1 MTAATPHVPDAGPP
15 AADRAAVDP
24 PAPAGGDAPTA
35 QAAPDARAPLA
46 AAAYADRLVAA
57 LAAAG
62 VADLIVCPG
71 SRSQAIA
78 LAAARAAR
86 EGLLDM
92 HVRIDERSAAFLAL
106 GLARESGSP
115 AAIVVTSGTAVANL
129 HPAMLEA
136 HHSDV
141 PLIAITADRPAELQ
155 GIRANQTAHQPGI
168 FGDAARV
175 VIDVGADALLD
186 PEGDAVAAVRAA
198 LGWREDPAAD
208 PSHTDSSHTEP
219 GPVQLNVSFREPLS
233 GGDAAVGTPVER
245 VGRPPMPTA
254 VLAAAPATVVIAGAD
269 AGPAAVDLAEAIGA
283 PLIAEPTSGARF
295 GPVLVPHG
303 RDVIPQLAD
312 AVRRVVVVGHP
323 TLARSVTALIR
334 RPDVE
339 VVAIGRAGQD
349 NVRGTGVTSVLSGR
363 IQVEEADEADLLGA
377 GSSEI
382 GRTWIDR
389 WVAAGRALAAERDA
403 ERAPDSAL
411 SRSAYA
417 RAELAEGR
425 TAITRRELVTQV
437 WDRTWPHDR
446 LVVAASRLIRELDAF
461 AGPKA
466 VTARANRGLA
476 GIDGTV
482 STASGIAIAH
492 ERSGAPGL
500 TRLLI
505 GDLALLHDAG
515 GLHVPPGEERPR
527 LQIIVGNDRGG
538 SLFDLLEVAGSAD
551 PGDFER
557 VQRTPH
563 DIDLAHLAAAY
574 GWPHERVTDRA
585 GLRRALSQARP
596 GIIEAVLE
604 GETDAQQL

>member
-1 MTAATPHVPDAGPP
+1 MPEAL
-15 AADRAAVDP
+15 
-24 PAPAGGDAPTA
+24 
-35 QAAPDARAPLA
+35 Q

-62 VADLIVCPG
+62 VADVVVSPG

-86 EGLLDM
+86 AGELEL

-141 PLIAITADRPAELQ
+141 PLIAISADRPVELQ
-155 GIRANQTAHQPGI
+155 GIRANQTARQPGI

-175 VIDVGADALLD
+175 VLDVQADALRD

-198 LGWREDPAAD
+198 LGWRDDTAAG
-208 PSHTDSSHTEP
+208 HTEP
-219 GPVQLNVSFREPLS
+219 GPVQLNIAFREPLS
-233 GGDAAVGTPVER
+233 GGEPAHGPAVAPVER
-245 VGRPPMPTA
+245 PP
-254 VLAAAPATVVIAGAD
+254 LAAATLEASERTVVIAGAD

-295 GPVLVPHG
+295 GPMLVPHG
-303 RDVIPQLAD
+303 RDVIPMLAD
-312 AVRRVVVVGHP
+312 EVRRVVVVGHP
-323 TLARSVTALIR
+323 TLARSVTGLIR

-339 VVAIGRAGQD
+339 VVTIGRAGQD
-349 NVRGTGVTSVLSGR
+349 NVRGTGAGSVLAGR
-363 IQVEEADEADLLGA
+363 IGVVEADEPDLA
-377 GSSEI
+377 WVE
-382 GRTWIDR
+382 RWIS
-389 WVAAGRALAAERDA
+389 AGRALADERDA
-403 ERAPDSAL
+403 EAGPDSRLPRAD
-411 SRSAYA
+411 YA
-417 RAELAEGR
+417 KAELTEGR
-425 TAITRRELVTQV
+425 TRISRRDLVTAV

-482 STASGIAIAH
+482 STASGVAIAH
-492 ERSGAPGL
+492 ERAGGSGL

-515 GLHVPPGEERPR
+515 GLNVPPGEPRPR

-538 SLFDLLEVAGSAD
+538 SLFELLEVAGSAD
-551 PGDFER
+551 PGDFSR

-563 DIDLAHLAAAY
+563 DVDLEHLAAAF
-574 GWPHERVTDRA
+574 GWPFERVVDRA
-585 GLRRALSQARP
+585 GLRRVLSQSTP

-604 GETDAQQL
+604 GETDAQPL

>member
-1 MTAATPHVPDAGPP
+1 MREAL
-15 AADRAAVDP
+15 
-24 PAPAGGDAPTA
+24 
-35 QAAPDARAPLA
+35 QAAP
-46 AAAYADRLVAA
+46 YADRLVAA

-62 VADLIVCPG
+62 VADIVVSPG

-86 EGLLDM
+86 DGAVAL

-106 GLARESGSP
+106 GLARESGAP

-141 PLIAITADRPAELQ
+141 PLIAISADRPTELQ
-155 GIRANQTAHQPGI
+155 GIRANQTANQPGI

-175 VIDVGADALLD
+175 VLDLSADALHD

-198 LGWREDPAAD
+198 LGWRGEPGADAA
-208 PSHTDSSHTEP
+208 THTEP
-219 GPVQLNVSFREPLS
+219 GPVQLNIAFREPLS
-233 GGDAAVGTPVER
+233 GGEIAVGPAVARVE
-245 VGRPPMPTA
+245 RPPMPTA
-254 VLAAAPATVVIAGAD
+254 TLEPAPRTVVIAGAD

-295 GPVLVPHG
+295 GPMLVPHG

-312 AVRRVVVVGHP
+312 EVRRVVVVGHP
-323 TLARSVTALIR
+323 TLARSVTGLIR

-339 VVAIGRAGQD
+339 VVTIGRAGQD
-349 NVRGTGVTSVLSGR
+349 NVRGTGAGAVLAGR
-363 IQVEEADEADLLGA
+363 ISVVEADEPDRAWV
-377 GSSEI
+377 E
-382 GRTWIDR
+382 R
-389 WVAAGRALAAERDA
+389 WVAAGRALAAERDR
-403 ERAPDSAL
+403 ESGPDSRLPRAE
-411 SRSAYA
+411 YA

-425 TAITRRELVTQV
+425 TRISRRDLVTAV

-482 STASGIAIAH
+482 STASGVAIVH
-492 ERSGAPGL
+492 ERSGAGGL

-515 GLHVPPGEERPR
+515 GLNVPPGEPRPQ

-538 SLFDLLEVAGSAD
+538 SLFELLEVAGSAD
-551 PGDFER
+551 PADFAR

-563 DIDLAHLAAAY
+563 DVDLEQLAGAY
-574 GWPHERVTDRA
+574 GWAYERVVDRA
-585 GLRRALSQARP
+585 GLRRALSQSTP

-604 GETDAQQL
+604 GETHAQSL

>member
-1 MTAATPHVPDAGPP
+1 MSTARATARPAMAATPPVPEAARP
-15 AADRAAVDP
+15 ALP
-24 PAPAGGDAPTA
+24 
-35 QAAPDARAPLA
+35 
-46 AAAYADRLVAA
+46 AAAYADRLVTS

-86 EGLLDM
+86 EGSLAL

-106 GLARESGSP
+106 GLARETGSP
-115 AAIVVTSGTAVANL
+115 VAIVVTSGTALANL

-155 GIRANQTAHQPGI
+155 GVRANQTTRQPGI

-175 VIDVGADALLD
+175 VLDVGADALRH
-186 PEGDAVAAVRAA
+186 PEGDAVRAVRAA
-198 LGWREDPAAD
+198 LGWRGDAIADGAPVAA
-208 PSHTDSSHTEP
+208 SSEPDDAHTEP
-219 GPVQLNVSFREPLS
+219 GPVQLNIAFREPLS
-233 GGDAAVGTPVER
+233 GGAPAAARPIEP

-254 VLAAAPATVVIAGAD
+254 TLRAAAATVVIAGAD
-269 AGPAAVDLAEAIGA
+269 AGAAAVDLAEAIGA

-295 GPVLVPHG
+295 GRVLVPHG
-303 RDVIPQLAD
+303 RDVIAQLGE
-312 AVRRVVVVGHP
+312 AVRRVVVLGHP
-323 TLARSVTALIR
+323 TLARAVTGLIR

-339 VVAIGRAGQD
+339 VVTIGRAGQD
-349 NVRGTGVTSVLSGR
+349 NVRGTGATTVLTGR
-363 IQVEEADEADLLGA
+363 IEVEPAERDAED
-377 GSSEI
+377 I
-382 GRTWIDR
+382 GREWIER
-389 WVAAGRALAAERDA
+389 WVAAGRALAAEHDA
-403 ERAPDSAL
+403 ESAPDSQL

-417 RAELAEGR
+417 KAELAEGR
-425 TAITRRELVTQV
+425 TPITRRELVTQV

-492 ERSGAPGL
+492 RRSGEPGL

-515 GLHVPPGEERPR
+515 GLHVPPGEERPQ

-538 SLFDLLEVAGSAD
+538 SLFDLLEVAGSAAPD
-551 PGDFER
+551 DFAR
-557 VQRTPH
+557 VLRTPH
-563 DIDLAHLAAAY
+563 EVDFEHLAAAY
-574 GWPHERVTDRA
+574 GWPYERVSDRA

>member
-1 MTAATPHVPDAGPP
+1 MP
-15 AADRAAVDP
+15 
-24 PAPAGGDAPTA
+24 
-35 QAAPDARAPLA
+35 
-46 AAAYADRLVAA
+46 AAAYADRLVTS

-86 EGLLDM
+86 EGSLAL

-106 GLARESGSP
+106 GLARETGSP
-115 AAIVVTSGTAVANL
+115 VAIVVTSGTALANL

-155 GIRANQTAHQPGI
+155 GVRANQTTRQPGI

-175 VIDVGADALLD
+175 VLDVGADALRH
-186 PEGDAVAAVRAA
+186 PEGDAVRAVRAA
-198 LGWREDPAAD
+198 LGWRGDAIADGAPVAA
-208 PSHTDSSHTEP
+208 SSEPDDAHTEP
-219 GPVQLNVSFREPLS
+219 GPVQLNIAFREPLS
-233 GGDAAVGTPVER
+233 GGAPAAARPIEP

-254 VLAAAPATVVIAGAD
+254 TLRAAAATVVIAGAD
-269 AGPAAVDLAEAIGA
+269 AGAAAVDLAEAIGA

-295 GPVLVPHG
+295 GRVLVPHG
-303 RDVIPQLAD
+303 RDVIAQLGE
-312 AVRRVVVVGHP
+312 AVRRVVVLGHP
-323 TLARSVTALIR
+323 TLARAVTGLIR

-339 VVAIGRAGQD
+339 VVTIGRAGQD
-349 NVRGTGVTSVLSGR
+349 NVRGTGATTVLTGR
-363 IQVEEADEADLLGA
+363 IEVEPAERDAED
-377 GSSEI
+377 I
-382 GRTWIDR
+382 GREWIER
-389 WVAAGRALAAERDA
+389 WVAAGRALAAEHDA
-403 ERAPDSAL
+403 ESAPDSQL

-417 RAELAEGR
+417 KAELAEGR
-425 TAITRRELVTQV
+425 TPITRRELVTQV

-492 ERSGAPGL
+492 RRSGEPGL

-515 GLHVPPGEERPR
+515 GLHVPPGEERPQ

-538 SLFDLLEVAGSAD
+538 SLFDLLEVAGSAAPD
-551 PGDFER
+551 DFAR
-557 VQRTPH
+557 VLRTPH
-563 DIDLAHLAAAY
+563 EVDFEHLAAAY
-574 GWPHERVTDRA
+574 GWPYERVSDRA

>member
-1 MTAATPHVPDAGPP
+1 MPEALG
-15 AADRAAVDP
+15 
-24 PAPAGGDAPTA
+24 
-35 QAAPDARAPLA
+35 

-62 VADLIVCPG
+62 VADLVVSPG

-78 LAAARAAR
+78 LAAARADRAG
-86 EGLLDM
+86 ELAL

-106 GLARESGSP
+106 GLARESGAP

-141 PLIAITADRPAELQ
+141 PLIAISADRPIELQ
-155 GIRANQTAHQPGI
+155 GIRANQTARQPGM

-175 VIDVGADALLD
+175 VLDVSADALRD

-198 LGWREDPAAD
+198 LGWRDGDGHTEPAHSELA
-208 PSHTDSSHTEP
+208 HTEP
-219 GPVQLNVSFREPLS
+219 GPVQLNIAFREPLS
-233 GGDAAVGTPVER
+233 GGEPAIGPAVER

-254 VLAAAPATVVIAGAD
+254 TLEAAERTVVIAGAD

-295 GPVLVPHG
+295 GPMLVPHG
-303 RDVIPQLAD
+303 RDVIPALAD
-312 AVRRVVVVGHP
+312 EVKRVVVVGHP
-323 TLARSVTALIR
+323 TLARSVTGLIR
-334 RPDVE
+334 RSDVE
-339 VVAIGRAGQD
+339 VVTIGRAGQD
-349 NVRGTGVTSVLSGR
+349 NVRGTGAGSLLAGR
-363 IQVEEADEADLLGA
+363 IAVAEADEPDR
-377 GSSEI
+377 E
-382 GRTWIDR
+382 WVER
-389 WVAAGRALAAERDA
+389 WVAAGRRLAVERDA
-403 ERAPDSAL
+403 ESAPDSGLA
-411 SRSAYA
+411 RADYA
-417 RAELAEGR
+417 KAELAEGR
-425 TAITRRELVTQV
+425 TRISRRDLVTAV

-476 GIDGTV
+476 GIDGTI
-482 STASGIAIAH
+482 STASGVAIAH
-492 ERSGAPGL
+492 ERSGEGGL

-515 GLHVPPGEERPR
+515 GLNVPPGEPRPR

-538 SLFDLLEVAGSAD
+538 SLFELLEVAGTAD
-551 PGDFER
+551 PGDFSR

-563 DIDLAHLAAAY
+563 DVDLEHLAAAF
-574 GWPHERVTDRA
+574 GWPFERVVDRA
-585 GLRRALSQARP
+585 GLRRALSQSAP

-604 GETDAQQL
+604 GETDAQPL

>member
-1 MTAATPHVPDAGPP
+1 MPEAL
-15 AADRAAVDP
+15 R
-24 PAPAGGDAPTA
+24 
-35 QAAPDARAPLA
+35 

-62 VADLIVCPG
+62 VADVVVSPG

-78 LAAARAAR
+78 LAAARADRAG
-86 EGLLDM
+86 ELAL

-106 GLARESGSP
+106 GLARESGAP
-115 AAIVVTSGTAVANL
+115 AAMVVTSGTAVANL

-141 PLIAITADRPAELQ
+141 PLIAISADRPSELQ
-155 GIRANQTAHQPGI
+155 GIRANQTARQPGI

-175 VIDVGADALLD
+175 VLDVPADALRE
-186 PEGDAVAAVRAA
+186 PERDAVAAVRAA
-198 LGWREDPAAD
+198 LGWREGA
-208 PSHTDSSHTEP
+208 HTEP
-219 GPVQLNVSFREPLS
+219 GPVQLNIAFREPLS
-233 GGDAAVGTPVER
+233 GGEQVTGPAVER
-245 VGRPPMPTA
+245 VERPPMPTA
-254 VLAAAPATVVIAGAD
+254 TLQAADRTVVIAGAD

-295 GPVLVPHG
+295 GPMLVPHG
-303 RDVIPQLAD
+303 RDVIPALAD
-312 AVRRVVVVGHP
+312 EVRRVVVVGHP
-323 TLARSVTALIR
+323 TLARSVTGLIR
-334 RPDVE
+334 RREVE
-339 VVAIGRAGQD
+339 VVTIGRAGQD
-349 NVRGTGVTSVLSGR
+349 NVRGTGAGSVLAGR
-363 IQVEEADEADLLGA
+363 IAVEEADEPDLA
-377 GSSEI
+377 
-382 GRTWIDR
+382 WVDR

-403 ERAPDSAL
+403 EAAPDSGLPRAD
-411 SRSAYA
+411 YA

-425 TAITRRELVTQV
+425 TRISRRDLVTAV

-482 STASGIAIAH
+482 STASGVAIAH
-492 ERSGAPGL
+492 ERSGQGGL

-515 GLHVPPGEERPR
+515 GLNVPPGEPRPQ

-538 SLFDLLEVAGSAD
+538 SLFELLEVAGSAD
-551 PGDFER
+551 PGDFSR

-563 DIDLAHLAAAY
+563 DVDLEHLAAAF
-574 GWPHERVTDRA
+574 GWPFERVVDRA
-585 GLRRALSQARP
+585 GLRRALSQSRP

-604 GETDAQQL
+604 GETDAQPL

>member
-1 MTAATPHVPDAGPP
+1 MTTGLAAARPTTATRRVPEAL
-15 AADRAAVDP
+15 
-24 PAPAGGDAPTA
+24 T
-35 QAAPDARAPLA
+35 

-62 VADLIVCPG
+62 VGDVVVCPG

-78 LAAARAAR
+78 LAAAR
-86 EGLLDM
+86 LDRAGALDL

-106 GLARESGSP
+106 GLARETRQP
-115 AAIVVTSGTAVANL
+115 VAIVVTSGTALANL

-141 PLIAITADRPAELQ
+141 PLIALTADRPAELQ
-155 GIRANQTAHQPGI
+155 GIRSNQTARQPGI
-168 FGDAARV
+168 FGDAARA

-198 LGWREDPAAD
+198 LGWRAAD
-208 PSHTDSSHTEP
+208 GAGSAHTEP
-219 GPVQLNVSFREPLS
+219 GPVQLNVGFREPLS
-233 GGDAAVGTPVER
+233 GGEIAVGPPVAR
-245 VGRPPMPTA
+245 VEPPPLPTA
-254 VLAAAPATVVIAGAD
+254 VLEPAEGTVVIAGAD

-295 GPVLVPHG
+295 GPLLVQHG
-303 RDVIPQLAD
+303 RDVIPQLD
-312 AVRRVVVVGHP
+312 DLVRRVVVVGHP
-323 TLARSVTALIR
+323 TLARSVTRLIR
-334 RPDVE
+334 RPEVE

-349 NVRGTGVTSVLSGR
+349 NVRGTGVSRVLSGR
-363 IQVEEADEADLLGA
+363 IEVEEAEVAP
-377 GSSEI
+377 GSAAAA
-382 GRTWIDR
+382 WIER
-389 WVAAGRALAAERDA
+389 WVSAGRALAAERDTGT
-403 ERAPDSAL
+403 APDSQL
-411 SRSAYA
+411 SRADYA

-425 TAITRRELVTQV
+425 TPLSRRDLVTQV

-466 VTARANRGLA
+466 VRAHANRGLA

-482 STASGIAIAH
+482 STASGVAIAH
-492 ERSGAPGL
+492 RRETAGGL

-527 LQIIVGNDRGG
+527 LQIIVGNDNGG
-538 SLFDLLEVAGSAD
+538 SLFELLEVAGSAD
-551 PGDFER
+551 HDDFSR

-563 DIDLAHLAAAY
+563 DVDIEHLAAAY
-574 GWPHERVTDRA
+574 GWPFERVADRA
-585 GLRRALSQARP
+585 GLRRALSQSRP

-604 GETDAQQL
+604 GEGDAQGL

>member
-1 MTAATPHVPDAGPP
+1 MPEASP
-15 AADRAAVDP
+15 
-24 PAPAGGDAPTA
+24 
-35 QAAPDARAPLA
+35 
-46 AAAYADRLVAA
+46 AAAYADRLVVA

-62 VADLIVCPG
+62 VQDLVVCPG

-78 LAAARAAR
+78 LAAARADR
-86 EGLLDM
+86 DGLLSL
-92 HVRIDERSAAFLAL
+92 HVRIDERSAGFLAL

-115 AAIVVTSGTAVANL
+115 AAIVVTSGTALANL

-141 PLIAITADRPAELQ
+141 PIIALTADRPAELQ
-155 GIRANQTAHQPGI
+155 GIRANQTTRQPGI

-175 VIDVGADALLD
+175 VLDVGADALHD
-186 PEGDAVAAVRAA
+186 PEGDAVRAVQAS
-198 LGWREDPAAD
+198 LGWRGIEHAD
-208 PSHTDSSHTEP
+208 PGRTDPEHTEP
-219 GPVQLNVSFREPLS
+219 GPVQLNVAFREPLS
-233 GGDAAVGTPVER
+233 GGAPAAPGRPVER
-245 VGRPPMPTA
+245 VERPPMPRSTLRPA
-254 VLAAAPATVVIAGAD
+254 DATVVIAGAD
-269 AGPAAVDLAEAIGA
+269 AGPAAVDVAEALGA

-303 RDVIPQLAD
+303 RDVIGQLGAE
-312 AVRRVVVVGHP
+312 VRRVVVLGHP
-323 TLARSVTALIR
+323 TLARSVTGLIR

-339 VVAIGRAGQD
+339 VVTLGRAGQD
-349 NVRGTGVTSVLSGR
+349 NVRGTGATTVLTGR
-363 IQVEEADEADLLGA
+363 ISVEEVAEQDEPAA
-377 GSSEI
+377 
-382 GRTWIDR
+382 RAWIDR
-389 WVAAGRALAAERDA
+389 WVAAGRALAAQRDA
-403 ERAPDSAL
+403 ETAPDSEL

-425 TAITRRELVTQV
+425 TPITRRELVTQV

-492 ERSGAPGL
+492 SRSGAPGL

-515 GLHVPPGEERPR
+515 GLHVPPGEQPPQ
-527 LQIIVGNDRGG
+527 LQIVVGNDRGG
-538 SLFDLLEVAGSAD
+538 SLFELLEVAGSAD
-551 PGDFER
+551 PDDFAR

-563 DIDLAHLAAAY
+563 DVDLEHLAAAY
-574 GWPHERVTDRA
+574 GWRYERVADRA

-604 GETDAQQL
+604 GGSDAHQL

>member
-1 MTAATPHVPDAGPP
+1 MPEA
-15 AADRAAVDP
+15 
-24 PAPAGGDAPTA
+24 
-35 QAAPDARAPLA
+35 LA

-62 VADLIVCPG
+62 VADIVVCPG

-86 EGLLDM
+86 DDGIGL
-92 HVRIDERSAAFLAL
+92 HVRVDERTAAFLAL
-106 GLARESGSP
+106 GLARETGQP
-115 AAIVVTSGTAVANL
+115 AAIVVTSGTALANL

-141 PLIAITADRPAELQ
+141 PVIAITADRPAELQ
-155 GIRANQTAHQPGI
+155 GIRANQTTRQPGI
-168 FGDAARV
+168 FGEAARV
-175 VIDVGADALLD
+175 VLDIGADALHD

-198 LGWREDPAAD
+198 LGWRGDGDPAA
-208 PSHTDSSHTEP
+208 HTEP
-219 GPVQLNVSFREPLS
+219 GPVQLNIAFREPLS
-233 GGDAAVGTPVER
+233 GGERAHGPAVARVER
-245 VGRPPMPTA
+245 PPLPTST
-254 VLAAAPATVVIAGAD
+254 LEAAERTVVIAGAD

-295 GPVLVPHG
+295 GPMLVPHG
-303 RDVIPQLAD
+303 RDVIASLAD
-312 AVRRVVVVGHP
+312 EVRRVVVMGHP
-323 TLARSVTALIR
+323 TLARAVTGLIR

-349 NVRGTGVTSVLSGR
+349 NVRGTGVTSVRSGR
-363 IQVEEADEADLLGA
+363 IQVIEAEPDRA
-377 GSSEI
+377 
-382 GRTWIDR
+382 WIDR
-389 WVAAGRALAAERDA
+389 WIAAGRALAAERDA
-403 ERAPDSAL
+403 ERAPDSQLPRA
-411 SRSAYA
+411 AYA

-425 TAITRRELVTQV
+425 TAISRRDLVTAV

-446 LVVAASRLIRELDAF
+446 LVVAASRLIRELDSY

-482 STASGIAIAH
+482 STASGVAIAH
-492 ERSGAPGL
+492 ERSGAGGL

-515 GLHVPPGEERPR
+515 GLLVPPGEERPR

-538 SLFDLLEVAGSAD
+538 SLFELLEVAGSAD
-551 PGDFER
+551 PDDFSR

-563 DIDLAHLAAAY
+563 DVDLEHLAAAY
-574 GWPHERVTDRA
+574 GWPYERVVDRA
-585 GLRRALSQARP
+585 GLRRALSQSEP

-604 GETDAQQL
+604 GETDAQGL

>member
-1 MTAATPHVPDAGPP
+1 MPEALG
-15 AADRAAVDP
+15 
-24 PAPAGGDAPTA
+24 
-35 QAAPDARAPLA
+35 

-57 LAAAG
+57 LAGAG
-62 VADLIVCPG
+62 VADLVVSPG

-78 LAAARAAR
+78 LAAARADRA
-86 EGLLDM
+86 GDLAV

-106 GLARESGSP
+106 GLARESGAP
-115 AAIVVTSGTAVANL
+115 AAMVVTSGTAVANL

-141 PLIAITADRPAELQ
+141 PLIAISADRPAELQ
-155 GIRANQTAHQPGI
+155 GIRANQTARQPGI

-175 VIDVGADALLD
+175 VLDLSADALLD

-198 LGWREDPAAD
+198 LGWR
-208 PSHTDSSHTEP
+208 TDGAHTEP
-219 GPVQLNVSFREPLS
+219 GPVQLNIAFREPLS
-233 GGDAAVGTPVER
+233 GGEPASGPAVER
-245 VGRPPMPTA
+245 VERPPMPTA
-254 VLAAAPATVVIAGAD
+254 TLEAAERTVVIAGAD
-269 AGPAAVDLAEAIGA
+269 AGAATVDLAEAIGA

-295 GPVLVPHG
+295 GPMLVPHG
-303 RDVIPQLAD
+303 RDVIPALAD
-312 AVRRVVVVGHP
+312 EVRRVVVVGHP
-323 TLARSVTALIR
+323 TLARSVTGLIR

-339 VVAIGRAGQD
+339 VVTIGRAGQD
-349 NVRGTGVTSVLSGR
+349 NVRGTGAGSVLAGR
-363 IQVEEADEADLLGA
+363 IAVEEADEPDRAWL
-377 GSSEI
+377 E
-382 GRTWIDR
+382 R
-389 WVAAGRALAAERDA
+389 WVSAGRRLAIERDA
-403 ERAPDSAL
+403 ERGPDSGLA
-411 SRSAYA
+411 RVDYA

-425 TAITRRELVTQV
+425 TRISRRDLVTAV

-482 STASGIAIAH
+482 STASGVAIAH
-492 ERSGAPGL
+492 ERSGQGGI

-515 GLHVPPGEERPR
+515 GLNVPPGEPRPR

-538 SLFDLLEVAGSAD
+538 SLFELLEVAGSAD
-551 PGDFER
+551 PADFSR

-563 DIDLAHLAAAY
+563 DVDLEHLAAAF
-574 GWPHERVTDRA
+574 GWPFERVVDRA
-585 GLRRALSQARP
+585 GLRRALSQ
-596 GIIEAVLE
+596 
-604 GETDAQQL
+604 

>member
-1 MTAATPHVPDAGPP
+1 MPEAARP
-15 AADRAAVDP
+15 ALP
-24 PAPAGGDAPTA
+24 
-35 QAAPDARAPLA
+35 
-46 AAAYADRLVAA
+46 AAAYADRLVTS

-86 EGLLDM
+86 EGSLAL

-106 GLARESGSP
+106 GLARETGSP
-115 AAIVVTSGTAVANL
+115 VAIVVTSGTALANL

-155 GIRANQTAHQPGI
+155 GVRANQTTRQPGI

-175 VIDVGADALLD
+175 VLDVGADALRH
-186 PEGDAVAAVRAA
+186 PEGDAVRAVRAA
-198 LGWREDPAAD
+198 LGWRGDAIADGAPVAA
-208 PSHTDSSHTEP
+208 SSEPDDAHTEP
-219 GPVQLNVSFREPLS
+219 GPVQLNIAFREPLS
-233 GGDAAVGTPVER
+233 GGAPAAARPIEP

-254 VLAAAPATVVIAGAD
+254 TLRAAAATVVIAGAD
-269 AGPAAVDLAEAIGA
+269 AGAAAVDLAEAIGA

-295 GPVLVPHG
+295 GRVLVPHG
-303 RDVIPQLAD
+303 RDVIAQLGE
-312 AVRRVVVVGHP
+312 AVRRVVVLGHP
-323 TLARSVTALIR
+323 TLARAVTGLIR

-339 VVAIGRAGQD
+339 VVTIGRAGQD
-349 NVRGTGVTSVLSGR
+349 NVRGTGATTVLTGR
-363 IQVEEADEADLLGA
+363 IEVEPAERDAED
-377 GSSEI
+377 I
-382 GRTWIDR
+382 GREWIER
-389 WVAAGRALAAERDA
+389 WVAAGRALAAEHDA
-403 ERAPDSAL
+403 ESAPDSQL

-417 RAELAEGR
+417 KAELAEGR
-425 TAITRRELVTQV
+425 TPITRRELVTQV

-492 ERSGAPGL
+492 RRSGEPGL

-515 GLHVPPGEERPR
+515 GLHVPPGEERPQ

-538 SLFDLLEVAGSAD
+538 SLFDLLEVAGSAAPD
-551 PGDFER
+551 DFAR
-557 VQRTPH
+557 VLRTPH
-563 DIDLAHLAAAY
+563 EVDFEHLAAAY
-574 GWPHERVTDRA
+574 GWPYERVSDRA